1 MHQACG
7 PPPRL
12 VNVVLFRENDPH
24 ERLMCNE
31 LRRLSCAQ
39 QVRQLF
45 VAMNPAVDGPRL
57 VGDILY
63 IPGAES
69 TPGVLH
75 KAVEAMRYCLQHIPF
90 DVLIRSK
97 ASTVID
103 FTAIACPVAGAAAAE
118 PLAAAEPEP
127 FAAAEPEPFAAEPE
141 PFAAAE
147 PEPFAAEPEPF
158 AAAEPEPFAAA
169 EGLLQMFASGTDIVL
184 SRPAVEYLV
193 LHAADLR
200 TVDAPRWGDDAP
212 GAAASRG
219 QPESVYVLRMRKI
232 VDRLVA
238 A

>member
-127 FAAAEPEPFAAEPE
+127 L
-141 PFAAAE
+141 
-147 PEPFAAEPEPF
+147 
-158 AAAEPEPFAAA
+158 AAEPEPFAAA

>member
-1 MHQACG
+1 M
-7 PPPRL
+7 
-12 VNVVLFRENDPH
+12 FRENDPH

-127 FAAAEPEPFAAEPE
+127 FAAAEPEPFAA
-141 PFAAAE
+141 
-147 PEPFAAEPEPF
+147 
-158 AAAEPEPFAAA
+158 A

>member
-147 PEPFAAEPEPF
+147 PEPFAA
-158 AAAEPEPFAAA
+158 A